1 MVFVVHPDGP
11 RELTVLSVEYVQ
23 LKLRTTVKNYSG
35 APGRVTYRTEVIE
48 FPLGTRNFPSQR
60 KTRATQSVYGRGLRW
75 SGSTLKRQE
84 GETNRRPLIA
94 PLIAAHRSL
103 AIRDFTT

>member
-48 FPLGTRNFPSQR
+48 FPLGG
-60 KTRATQSVYGRGLRW
+60 RATFLVNERHEQHSLSMEGGCVGRD
-75 SGSTLKRQE
+75 
-84 GETNRRPLIA
+84 RR
-94 PLIAAHRSL
+94 
-103 AIRDFTT
+103 